1 MAPPPT
7 PWATMVGLASD
18 PVAVSIEAFA
28 IARLTQIDWRSPCRP
43 GGVATGPVVTL
54 LRCALAGEAKTDS
67 GGVKLGHD
75 LLCAA
80 RRDRDARRTNKQAEP
95 SRNTRPTQYARA
107 PPNWP
112 RRLVDMTLFARTISP
127 RPELVDISHR

>member
-1 MAPPPT
+1 
-7 PWATMVGLASD
+7 MVWLARD
-18 PVAVSIEAFA
+18 AVTVTVEAFA
-28 IARLTQIDWRSPCRP
+28 IARLAQIDRRSPCCAS
-43 GGVATGPVVTL
+43 GVATRPVVAL

-80 RRDRDARRTNKQAEP
+80 RRDRDARRTNKQAES